1 MQRGPVKRLTGV
13 YFAARRNIA
22 MTENILRRNG
32 VPRRHLLQ
40 ELNERC
46 HLRFGESRHRAVF
59 MSVMVKLNADRGRVH
74 IRLAA
79 PERDTGVPC
88 ARALI
93 DQLENMPVAAN
104 EIMRRDFG
112 RRIAQPRQ
120 RRFAIGHIGI
130 MQNNVADGAS
140 PIVEIGRWA
149 VLCSK
154 AAHNTAPAFCASG
167 FLRPIIN
174 TPSKVSAPPS
184 QKRRLNSSPQNIT
197 PKIIPKTGAI
207 SVSGAVTETS

>member
-1 MQRGPVKRLTGV
+1 MQRGPVKRLTRV

-22 MTENILRRNG
+22 MAENILRRNG

-40 ELNERC
+40 EFNERR
-46 HLRFGESRHRAVF
+46 HLRFRESVHFAVF
-59 MSVMVKLNADRGRVH
+59 MPVMVKLNADRGGVH
-74 IRLAA
+74 ICLAL
-79 PERDTGVPC
+79 PKRNTGMPS
-88 ARALI
+88 ARRLI

-112 RRIAQPRQ
+112 RRVAQPRQ
-120 RRFAIGHIGI
+120 RRLAIGHIGI
-130 MQNNVADGAS
+130 MQNYVADGAS

-149 VLCSK
+149 VLYGK

-174 TPSKVSAPPS
+174 TPSNVSAPPS

-197 PKIIPKTGAI
+197 PKTMPKIGAI